1 MAGVSSHGAPGTLSR
16 FLCKHKNIRQSN
28 GHNTVF
34 SVGSFYPLHC
44 GGCGATGAARQSGY
58 AAFDA
63 VA

>member
-34 SVGSFYPLHC
+34 SVGSFYPPH
-44 GGCGATGAARQSGY
+44 CGATGAARQSGY